1 MPDHLR
7 ICASIKKSLIDPF
20 AGFYLYQKGAVMF
33 FNSPDGFNTVFA
45 IFPILF
51 LIVFIFIFVIVIA
64 NVVKSAKRWKLNNDS
79 PVLTVNAKVVTKR
92 SDVSY
97 RHHNNMSDNS
107 MNMGYSSTYY
117 YVTFEVASG
126 DRMEFQ
132 VADTEYGMVTEGDHE
147 SLTFQGTRYLSFVRD
162 TRI

>member
-1 MPDHLR
+1 
-7 ICASIKKSLIDPF
+7 
-20 AGFYLYQKGAVMF
+20 MF
-33 FNSPDGFNTVFA
+33 SNSFDGFNFMFG
-45 IFPILF
+45 IFPFLF
-51 LIVFIFIFVIVIA
+51 MAVFSFIFVFIIIK
-64 NVVKSAKRWKLNNDS
+64 VVQGAKQWKRNNDS
-79 PVLTVNAKVVTKR
+79 PVLTVDAKVVTKR

-97 RHHNNMSDNS
+97 RHHNNMSNNS

-132 VADTEYGMVTEGDHE
+132 VADTEYGMVTEGDKG
-147 SLTFQGTRYLSFVRD
+147 SLTFQGARYLSYVRD

>member
-1 MPDHLR
+1 
-7 ICASIKKSLIDPF
+7 
-20 AGFYLYQKGAVMF
+20 MF
-33 FNSPDGFNTVFA
+33 SNSFDGFNFKFG
-45 IFPILF
+45 IFPFLF
-51 LIVFIFIFVIVIA
+51 MAVFSFIFVFIIIK
-64 NVVKSAKRWKLNNDS
+64 VVQGAKQWKRNNDS
-79 PVLTVNAKVVTKR
+79 PVLTVDAKVVTKR

-97 RHHNNMSDNS
+97 RHHNNMSNNT

-132 VADTEYGMVTEGDHE
+132 VADTEYGMVTEGDKG
-147 SLTFQGTRYLSFVRD
+147 SLTFQGTRYLSYVRD

>member
-1 MPDHLR
+1 
-7 ICASIKKSLIDPF
+7 
-20 AGFYLYQKGAVMF
+20 MF
-33 FNSPDGFNTVFA
+33 SNSFDGFNFMFG
-45 IFPILF
+45 IFPFLF
-51 LIVFIFIFVIVIA
+51 MAVFSFIFVFIIIK
-64 NVVKSAKRWKLNNDS
+64 VVQGAKQWKRNNDS
-79 PVLTVNAKVVTKR
+79 PVLTVEAKVVTKR

-97 RHHNNMSDNS
+97 RHHNNMSNNS

-132 VADTEYGMVTEGDHE
+132 VADTEYGMVTEGDKG
-147 SLTFQGTRYLSFVRD
+147 SLTFQGTRYLSYVRD

>member
-1 MPDHLR
+1 
-7 ICASIKKSLIDPF
+7 
-20 AGFYLYQKGAVMF
+20 MF
-33 FNSPDGFNTVFA
+33 SNSFDGFNFMFG
-45 IFPILF
+45 IFPFLF
-51 LIVFIFIFVIVIA
+51 MAVFSFIFVFIIIK
-64 NVVKSAKRWKLNNDS
+64 VVQGAKQWKRNNDS
-79 PVLTVNAKVVTKR
+79 PVLTVDAKVVTKR

-97 RHHNNMSDNS
+97 RHHNNMSNNT

-132 VADTEYGMVTEGDHE
+132 VADTEYGMVTEGDKG
-147 SLTFQGTRYLSFVRD
+147 SLTFQGTRYLSYVRD

>member
-1 MPDHLR
+1 M
-7 ICASIKKSLIDPF
+7 
-20 AGFYLYQKGAVMF
+20 MF
-33 FNSPDGFNTVFA
+33 DSFGGSGVIFG
-45 IFPILF
+45 IFPVIF
-51 LIVFIFIFVIVIA
+51 MIVFFTILGVIIYR
-64 NVVKSAKRWKLNNDS
+64 VVLGAKQWKQNNDS
-79 PVLTVNAKVVTKR
+79 PVLTVDAKVVTKR

-97 RHHNNMSDNS
+97 RHHNNMSNNT

-132 VADTEYGMVTEGDHE
+132 VADTEYGMVTEGDKG
-147 SLTFQGTRYLSFVRD
+147 SLTFQGTQYLSYVRD